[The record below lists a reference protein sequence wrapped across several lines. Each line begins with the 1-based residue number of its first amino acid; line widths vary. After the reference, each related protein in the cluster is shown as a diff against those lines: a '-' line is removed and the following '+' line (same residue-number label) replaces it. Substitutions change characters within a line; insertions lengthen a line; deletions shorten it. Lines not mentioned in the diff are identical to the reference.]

1 MSFRLPASVAT
12 AAVAALLAIAAPAS
26 AQAPARPAPTSPADG
41 YVQAI
46 SANIVAFPFGLFSAE
61 YEHALVWPGFSF
73 GLGGSWMSE
82 GGLSE
87 DSSHDRWLSAKLL
100 YYPNEDVLRGFSLGV
115 TAGAHSAEGDGE
127 TICSGTGE
135 CTVEEGAR
143 QTAPTLGVIA
153 NYDWLL
159 GRAQR
164 FRVGI
169 GAGAKRVLK
178 DVDAADPL
186 LQVYPDA
193 RFVVG
198 IAF

>member
-1 MSFRLPASVAT
+1 MS
-12 AAVAALLAIAAPAS
+12 
-26 AQAPARPAPTSPADG
+26 DG
-41 YVQAI
+41 R
-46 SANIVAFPFGLFSAE
+46 
-61 YEHALVWPGFSF
+61 
-73 GLGGSWMSE
+73 
-82 GGLSE
+82 
-87 DSSHDRWLSAKLL
+87 HDRWISGKLL
-100 YYPNEDVLRGFSLGV
+100 YYPNEDVLRGFSVGL
-115 TAGAHSAEGDGE
+115 TAGAHSAEGEEFSSQPGE
-127 TICSGTGE
+127 
-135 CTVEEGAR
+135 R